1 MGDIITSV
9 GSQIPIYALVRL
21 NQSRM
26 RNQLA
31 QNCFAK
37 CSHEFEIVLYSRFM
51 CDCKIELE
59 SKCHSKVYSGKNL

>member
-26 RNQLA
+26 RNQLRRVRM
-31 QNCFAK
+31 NLK
-37 CSHEFEIVLYSRFM
+37 LYYNGRFM

-59 SKCHSKVYSGKNL
+59 SKCHSKVYSGKNLGV